1 MPRPL
6 HTLHQGETQYENTEL
21 SLTSQQSPSLKYS
34 HIMITQLLNKN
45 IQINITKFRK
55 KPTVF
60 DFPILFEIPENSIH
74 LITMSMVFTTTK
86 ILFCLKKKN
95 RAADPNVPTV
105 YPPPPPTNKCMCTCV
120 LKISPH
126 YNWSDSTDS
135 KLCIL
140 KETQNITWS
149 CIL

>member
-1 MPRPL
+1 MQCLDHYTHCIRVK
-6 HTLHQGETQYENTEL
+6 HGMKTEL

-86 ILFCLKKKN
+86 ILFCLKK
-95 RAADPNVPTV
+95 RTDQLTQMFLLCT
-105 YPPPPPTNKCMCTCV
+105 PPPPTNKCMCTCV